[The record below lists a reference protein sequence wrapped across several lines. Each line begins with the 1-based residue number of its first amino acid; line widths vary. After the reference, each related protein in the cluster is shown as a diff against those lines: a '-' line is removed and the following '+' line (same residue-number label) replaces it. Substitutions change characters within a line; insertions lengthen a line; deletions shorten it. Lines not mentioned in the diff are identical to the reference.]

1 MILLNQEEMFNV
13 NGGAASK
20 GTFAVIIGGLA
31 SFLIGLIGG
40 FFQTKACKIR

>member
-20 GTFAVIIGGLA
+20 GTIAVIIGGLA

>member
-1 MILLNQEEMFNV
+1 MNLLNQEEMFNI

-20 GTFAVIIGGLA
+20 GTIAVSIGGIA
-31 SFLIGLIGG
+31 SFLIGLVGG